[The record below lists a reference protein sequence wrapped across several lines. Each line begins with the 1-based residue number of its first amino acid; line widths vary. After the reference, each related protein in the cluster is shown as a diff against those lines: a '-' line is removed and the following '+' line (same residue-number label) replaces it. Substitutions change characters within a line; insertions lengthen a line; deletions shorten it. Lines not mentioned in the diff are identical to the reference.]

1 MRLAMIKPIQVK
13 PIVISII
20 TGSAKPTA
28 VNVRGTPIITPNTI
42 TMIPWKMAAVPIPN
56 ILPIKMDIL
65 PMGATSISF
74 IKPNCLSQ
82 ITDIPRNILVKRI
95 V

>member
-1 MRLAMIKPIQVK
+1 
-13 PIVISII
+13 
-20 TGSAKPTA
+20 
-28 VNVRGTPIITPNTI
+28 
-42 TMIPWKMAAVPIPN
+42 MIPWKMAAVPIPN